1 MQFAN
6 SHFLL
11 FLG

>member
-6 SHFLL
+6 SFTPS
-11 FLG
+11 